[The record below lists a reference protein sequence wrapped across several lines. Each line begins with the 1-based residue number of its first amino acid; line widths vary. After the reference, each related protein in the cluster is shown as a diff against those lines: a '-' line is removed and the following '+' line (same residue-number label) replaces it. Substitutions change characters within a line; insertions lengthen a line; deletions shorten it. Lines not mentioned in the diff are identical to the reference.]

1 MSKNDFREWAIKRSR
16 KRQVY
21 EKVKKEV
28 IDKYEKEEE
37 VVTEKRIIQDTE
49 TQIYKKTLEDVET
62 RISYIFEDNL
72 SLEVAYV
79 FEKSGPKRRRRQ
91 RARWKS
97 LFVDDSLAIE
107 YDQNKEV
114 QLQIKDRR
122 NRERIF
128 KEAKKEH
135 TKFLKTEKAK
145 KMTKEQR
152 FDKAIQLAAEAHVEA
167 DQALWEHPMG
177 EIKSFENISKAEQK
191 LFELLLKHLSCPS
204 LFSHL
209 KKDRWEKISKEGREQ
224 IFEAVRSI
232 YGTDEWKRDFVSRYK
247 ELADLERIEEK
258 LLHPERFRLGDCLKH
273 LYASVDCVES
283 CESEDVYKH
292 IQGEIELLEGSVAE
306 LEDIYAEEYY
316 ATFRKELERLHEVES
331 KNGTLS
337 VTEKERMAKDEEL
350 PDTMRDFYDR
360 EDRQKPICDME
371 KILNTW
377 DTLTRAQRRQ
387 LCLFLSEKYSDV
399 APPLKDAFQCG
410 KNQELPNMF
419 FVNPRIFL
427 LKDKIKKIHSSV
439 ARMEFEIFSDDS
451 KEQRECFE
459 EKALELYK
467 YIKKIE
473 DREREEEEIE
483 IKEAEQR
490 EENREKKE
498 YEKRLR
504 EIHGHSPRNS

>member
-16 KRQVY
+16 ERQVY
-21 EKVKKEV
+21 EKVKKDV

-37 VVTEKRIIQDTE
+37 VVTEKKIIQDTE

-79 FEKSGPKRRRRQ
+79 FENSCPKRRRRQ

-107 YDQNKEV
+107 YDQNKEA
-114 QLQIKDRR
+114 QLQIKDRK
-122 NRERIF
+122 NKERLL

-152 FDKAIQLAAEAHVEA
+152 FDKAIQLAAEAYVKC
-167 DQALWEHPMG
+167 DQDYWEHPMG

-209 KKDRWEKISKEGREQ
+209 KKDRWEKISKEKREQ
-224 IFEAVRSI
+224 IFEVVRSI

-258 LLHPERFRLGDCLKH
+258 LLHPERFRLRDCLEH
-273 LYASVDCVES
+273 IYASVNYVEF
-283 CESEDVYKH
+283 CETENGYKH
-292 IQGEIELLEGSVAE
+292 IQREIESLEGLVAE

-316 ATFRKELERLHEVES
+316 AAFRKELERLHEVES

-337 VTEKERMAKDEEL
+337 VTEREGMAKDEIQL
-350 PDTMRDFYDR
+350 DTMQDFFDR
-360 EDRQKPICDME
+360 ENRQKLICDR
-371 KILNTW
+371 KKTLNTW
-377 DTLTRAQRRQ
+377 EALTRAQRRR
-387 LCLFLSEKYSDV
+387 LCLILSENYSDV
-399 APPLKDAFQCG
+399 DPMKDAVQWG
-410 KNQELPNMF
+410 ANQKPPDMF
-419 FVNPRIFL
+419 FVNPRVFL
-427 LKDKIKKIHSSV
+427 LEDRIKKIYNSV
-439 ARMEFEIFSDDS
+439 AHMKFEVFSDS
-451 KEQRECFE
+451 PVRQRERLE
-459 EKALELYK
+459 KKALELYK

-473 DREREEEEIE
+473 DREREKEEIE

-498 YEKRLR
+498 YEKKLR
-504 EIHGHSPRNS
+504 EIYGHSPRSS